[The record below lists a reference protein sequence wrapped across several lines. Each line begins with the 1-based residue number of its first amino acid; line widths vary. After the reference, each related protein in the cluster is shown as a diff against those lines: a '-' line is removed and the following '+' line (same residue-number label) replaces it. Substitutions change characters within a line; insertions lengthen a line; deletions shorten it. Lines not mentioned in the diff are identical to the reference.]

1 MAKTE
6 QQSTGWY
13 WWSQIKSS
21 GSKENETESGA
32 TKKNASLELMG
43 ASFLYRKTR
52 NGENDQD
59 DLLD

>member
-1 MAKTE
+1 MMANPD
-6 QQSTGWY
+6 QQSTG
-13 WWSQIKSS
+13 WSQIKSS

-59 DLLD
+59 DFLD